1 MARVIGDY
9 EIGET
14 LGSGLQG
21 KVKLGRHTRTG
32 EVVALKIIDREAI
45 KPRELHNLK
54 REIRAMELINPPHPH
69 TVGLRAVFDNA
80 PYPRKRG
87 GTKDV
92 ILLVIELATGGELFD
107 YMMYTGQFPEPIA
120 LAYFRQLLSALGTCH
135 AAGVY
140 HRDIK
145 PENLLLDANFN
156 LKVADFGLSALD
168 AEAALEPGDRMW
180 LRTEC
185 GTRGYM
191 APEILSHQSY
201 QGDKADVWS
210 AGVVLFIMLGG
221 FPPFQQ
227 ATLADWWFKAVT
239 LRNYAAFWDAHER
252 SATFSDEAK
261 ALLNTI
267 FVADPRERATV
278 AEVLAH
284 PTLTGA
290 PAMAPEAMKA
300 DLLRRKAAVDR
311 EKHAVREA
319 ERAKKEE
326 ARSREEGKA
335 EYDPFAQDVFRTAA
349 ACEPAPVLGAGASS
363 SSSSSSSSSPAASGA
378 LPACYTVMYSYAG
391 AAELHARI
399 GAALAAMPSVQR
411 GAAKAKAKAAEQT
424 PEAVAAAPLYRTKVT
439 AITDGSASAADAD
452 AADPP
457 ARQPQQPH
465 TVHFSVEV
473 FRLSAAEGAAHVVQ
487 VRRRHGDALAFQ
499 KLFGALQEQLSDVLC
514 GDPTLGADPASAAE
528 RGGAAK
534 DGEQAAAAAAAEVL
548 EDEEEDIADE
558 VVDPFQA

>member
-1 MARVIGDY
+1 MAERRVIADY

-21 KVKLGRHTRTG
+21 KVKLGRHLRTG

-54 REIRAMELINPPHPH
+54 REIRAMELINPPHPN

-80 PYPRKRG
+80 AYPRKRG
-87 GTKDV
+87 KGTKEV

-120 LAYFRQLLSALGTCH
+120 LAYFRQLLSALSTCH
-135 AAGVY
+135 RAGVY

-145 PENLLLDANFN
+145 PENLLLDSNFN

-168 AEAALEPGDRMW
+168 AESSLEPGDRMW

-191 APEILSHQSY
+191 APEILAHQSY

-239 LRNYAAFWDAHER
+239 LKNYGAFWDAHSR
-252 SATFSDEAK
+252 SATFSEGAK

-267 FVADPRERATV
+267 FVADPAERATV
-278 AEVLAH
+278 EQVLAH
-284 PTLTGA
+284 PTLNRAGD
-290 PAMAPEAMKA
+290 AMAPDVMKA

-311 EKHAVREA
+311 EKHAAREA

-326 ARSREEGKA
+326 ARQREEGKA

-349 ACEPAPVLGAGASS
+349 ASEPAPVLPPMAGQPEDGGGGGGGGGGAAVAVTSLS
-363 SSSSSSSSSPAASGA
+363 AAQR
-378 LPACYTVMYSYAG
+378 PCYTVMHSYAG
-391 AAELHARI
+391 AADLHSRI
-399 GAALAAMPSVQR
+399 GAALASMPPAQ
-411 GAAKAKAKAAEQT
+411 KAGKAAAAAAEEEAAAPT
-424 PEAVAAAPLYRTKVT
+424 PEAVAAAPLYRTKACAATPSGAVNF
-439 AITDGSASAADAD
+439 SA
-452 AADPP
+452 
-457 ARQPQQPH
+457 
-465 TVHFSVEV
+465 EV
-473 FRLSAAEGAAHVVQ
+473 FRMSAAEGSAHVVQ
-487 VRRRHGDALAFQ
+487 VRRRNGDALEFQ
-499 KLFGALQEQLSDVLC
+499 KLFAALQEKLADVLC
-514 GDPTLGADPASAAE
+514 GDPALSAT
-528 RGGAAK
+528 
-534 DGEQAAAAAAAEVL
+534 AAAAKEAGAAEGAAGG
-548 EDEEEDIADE
+548 EEEEDIADE
-558 VVDPFQA
+558 VVDPFGA